1 VNVRVN
7 ADPKQRTNRAPRQ
20 ALGARLESTRQQLG
34 SCGAVMAGLV
44 EPQSKPLVIDALGKI
59 ARISFRVAVVGQIKS
74 GKSTFINAFV
84 RHPRLLPT
92 AVTPWT
98 TAVTN
103 LHFAQ
108 TPPSE
113 GPVRFS
119 FMNTNEWG
127 EIANG
132 AGRFR
137 ELTER
142 LIPGFEPKILQSE
155 TYALAERAR
164 QKLGPEF
171 EQLIGRAHVFN
182 GLYPGLLEQYICS
195 GEFGENAATGRYS
208 DITRTADLYLPGGPF
223 DFPTTVI
230 DTPGI
235 NDPSLV
241 RDEITRRS
249 LGAADAY
256 IIVLT
261 ARQPLSAQDVALLRF
276 MRGLN
281 KDRVIVLLNRI
292 DELSDVANELPQV
305 LRFVRDRLN
314 QEFPGTDI
322 PVVHGSAW
330 WAMQALA
337 FEPMAVAKTLKRPS
351 AAHLFRSGLLQP
363 GDVDPKS
370 LTHPETRARVSH
382 ALHAMS
388 GMPALYEAF
397 EFITGI
403 SSPAFSLSLVAR
415 GFADMSRACERA
427 AEAELR
433 LLLADRA
440 RRQTAAT
447 APGAAHDGNAIHA
460 HERELLITVSTNIDA
475 SAKAIGELFAR
486 VIAEEQMRLRAVLLR
501 LVESHAAR
509 ERKVVTDSLARGAST
524 TTWTHEG
531 FDLRRALA
539 DSFRTGFQES
549 SERLLAFHA
558 RLIPELFKL
567 LQTVVPAPELP
578 IPKNQNT
585 SIPIPASIP
594 ISRMLILDLDRSR
607 WQAFW
612 NRSASADQAGAK
624 IEALIKAEFSQV
636 ADELAESAGRT
647 FHDFATTTVGW
658 ALGACR
664 NIQQALQR
672 RLDRLLQEDGLNA
685 GFDERIATQA
695 QRLKDTEALT
705 QHLEYL
711 ARDIEQIFKPGVQQ
725 Q

>member
-1 VNVRVN
+1 VN
-7 ADPKQRTNRAPRQ
+7 ADPMQRTTETPRQ
-20 ALGARLESTRQQLG
+20 LLGARLENVRQQLL
-34 SCGAVMAGLV
+34 SCGAVMSSLV
-44 EPQSKPLVIDALGKI
+44 EPQSRPLVTDALAKI
-59 ARISFRVAVVGQIKS
+59 ARMTVRIAVVGQIKS

-108 TPPSE
+108 ATPQD
-113 GPVRFS
+113 GAVRFS
-119 FMNTNEWG
+119 FMDANEWG

-142 LIPGFEPKILQSE
+142 LVPGFEPRILQSE

-164 QKLGPEF
+164 LKLGTEF
-171 EQLIGRAHVFN
+171 EQLIGRGHLFKS
-182 GLYPGLLEQYICS
+182 LHPGLLERYICS
-195 GEFGENAATGRYS
+195 GEFGDGNDIGRYS
-208 DITRTADLYLPGGPF
+208 EITRSADLYLPGGPF
-223 DFPTTVI
+223 DFPTTVT

-305 LRFVRDRLN
+305 LRFVRERLAE
-314 QEFPGTDI
+314 EFPGASI
-322 PVVHGSAW
+322 PVVPGSAW

-337 FEPMAVAKTLKRPS
+337 FEPQAVAKTLKRPS
-351 AAHLFRSGLLQP
+351 AAHLFRSGLLRP
-363 GDVDPKS
+363 GDADPKA
-370 LTHPETRARVSH
+370 LARPDTQARVSH

-388 GMPALYEAF
+388 GMPALYDAF
-397 EFITGI
+397 EFVTGI
-403 SSPAFSLSLVAR
+403 ASPAFSLSLVAR

-427 AEAELR
+427 AEAELQ

-440 RRQTAAT
+440 RRQQAAT
-447 APGAAHDGNAIHA
+447 TASIHNDSPAIHA
-460 HERELLITVSTNIDA
+460 RERELLVAVSSNIDA
-475 SAKAIGELFAR
+475 SAKAIGELFVR
-486 VIAEEQMRLRAVLLR
+486 VIDEEQARLRAALLK
-501 LVESHAAR
+501 LVDAHAAR
-509 ERKVVTDSLARGAST
+509 ERKVLTDSLARGAST
-524 TTWTHEG
+524 ATWTHEG
-531 FDLRRALA
+531 FELRRALA
-539 DSFRTGFQES
+539 DTFRNGFKES
-549 SERLLAFHA
+549 SERLLGFNA

-567 LQTVVPAPELP
+567 LQTVVPAPQ
-578 IPKNQNT
+578 IPVPQQQGL
-585 SIPIPASIP
+585 SIPVPASLP
-594 ISRMLILDLDRSR
+594 LSRMLVLDLDRSR

-612 NRSASADQAGAK
+612 NRSASAEQAGAK

-636 ADELAESAGRT
+636 ADELAASAART
-647 FHDFATTTVGW
+647 FHDFATTTIGW

-672 RLDRLLQEDGLNA
+672 RLDRLMQEDGVQDGLTTR
-685 GFDERIATQA
+685 FDERITAQA

-705 QHLEYL
+705 QYLEYL
-711 ARDIEQIFKPGVQQ
+711 ARDVEQIFRPGGPPK
-725 Q
+725 